1 MSAAHGERRSGGR
14 ALCGTSWEPLDVE
27 AAALAASV
35 AVMAPALTEGGP
47 QKPENLLPTLPAA
60 SGFLS
65 AEQATQVCQNREI
78 LSKFVVPAN
87 VQPSK
92 IDEQCL
98 RGISKDLIRDVIN
111 SKYANDLDSLSAF
124 TNASDL
130 IGSRNGAAC
139 LQQKAAAPAAEAAEE
154 EDFERPEIGRAH
166 V

>member
-1 MSAAHGERRSGGR
+1 MNGSERGARECRSGGR

-78 LSKFVVPAN
+78 LTKFVVPAN

-111 SKYANDLDSLSAF
+111 SKYANNLDSLSAF
-124 TNASDL
+124 TNAST
-130 IGSRNGAAC
+130 
-139 LQQKAAAPAAEAAEE
+139 
-154 EDFERPEIGRAH
+154 
-166 V
+166 